1 MSLPREYLFSLADQ
15 YFKETQSWFPIISRE
30 HIRAALE
37 ELPTPVTHI
46 DDIVLRAMTA
56 LQLSYSSQAI
66 CLGYHGR
73 FRLSQYLRSQVLN
86 EALSKATL
94 SSVQSLLVIAMLD
107 YGADNIPSTFSLMS
121 VCRRMC
127 ENIGLFR
134 KLLSQMEHQSPTQI
148 GPPALASNKTGD
160 ELAIPITWAT
170 LALDATTTL
179 GVSWRDVS
187 AALVDHLSSV
197 AYVSAPDLKD
207 TYRTHAHLAAIAL
220 QPLHTFIHEHER
232 FRYEN
237 SNAEALVA
245 CDEIYNNLL
254 SYVRA
259 QPKSSYT
266 MLADGLI
273 DFDPNLMHTTVLS
286 HASVIVLYQRL
297 LRFDHG
303 SISPDIGEV
312 PLQRCLQ
319 ACEDLVLAFRGIS
332 DADAELNTPLLAHLL
347 FVAARIKLIVYHNL
361 RQAREP
367 MFDTLMHALNMCGR
381 RWVLARRLDVVLR
394 AAIVQLD
401 TKTIDDTSADGMERD
416 GLSKSLPSAFWDP
429 KKSHLDLSEELKEW
443 CSTYRDSLFIGAL
456 NGPYCKWG

>member
-15 YFKETQSWFPIISRE
+15 YFKETQSWFPIINRE
-30 HIRAALE
+30 HIRTALE

-148 GPPALASNKTGD
+148 GPPALASDKTGD

-220 QPLHTFIHEHER
+220 QPLHIHPRARTVSIRELKRRGARGVRRNIQQLAKLRASTAQVELHHAGRWTDRLRSE
-232 FRYEN
+232 
-237 SNAEALVA
+237 SNAHHSPITCQRHCSIPTTTALRPRHH
-245 CDEIYNNLL
+245 L
-254 SYVRA
+254 SRLRR
-259 QPKSSYT
+259 SSPPT
-266 MLADGLI
+266 M
-273 DFDPNLMHTTVLS
+273 P
-286 HASVIVLYQRL
+286 
-297 LRFDHG
+297 
-303 SISPDIGEV
+303 
-312 PLQRCLQ
+312 
-319 ACEDLVLAFRGIS
+319 
-332 DADAELNTPLLAHLL
+332 
-347 FVAARIKLIVYHNL
+347 
-361 RQAREP
+361 
-367 MFDTLMHALNMCGR
+367 
-381 RWVLARRLDVVLR
+381 
-394 AAIVQLD
+394 
-401 TKTIDDTSADGMERD
+401 TS
-416 GLSKSLPSAFWDP
+416 L
-429 KKSHLDLSEELKEW
+429 
-443 CSTYRDSLFIGAL
+443 
-456 NGPYCKWG
+456 